1 MRMWMGVGLALFLM
15 VTWVVAHLVLKVTS
29 MAIHLLVI
37 GAVVMLV
44 LNVVA
49 RIRQRLG
56 PDTDRGGSA

>member
-37 GAVVMLV
+37 GAVVTLA

-49 RIRQRLG
+49 RIRQRIG
-56 PDTDRGGSA
+56 PDDGGSA

>member
-15 VTWVVAHLVLKVTS
+15 VTWVIAHLVLKVTS

-37 GAVVMLV
+37 GAVVMLA

-49 RIRQRLG
+49 RIRQRIG
-56 PDTDRGGSA
+56 SDGGGSP